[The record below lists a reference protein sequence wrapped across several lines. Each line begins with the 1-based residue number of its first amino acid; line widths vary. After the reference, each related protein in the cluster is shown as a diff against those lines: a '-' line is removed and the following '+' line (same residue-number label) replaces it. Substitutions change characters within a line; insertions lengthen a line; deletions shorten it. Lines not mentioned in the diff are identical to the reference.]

1 MDLHAMTAGQK
12 GLEEDQGFVFTTES
26 SQFAKTVVV
35 PVYAPMAGSVRDAK
49 SAKVLRYVNTTE

>member
-12 GLEEDQGFVFTTES
+12 GLEEQGFVFMTES